1 MPFDTESTT
10 TPASSSPPNAQTSL
24 TSLTSPSAEA
34 SLLASASP
42 LESQSRSDPIS
53 VILSNARSKAAS
65 LTTSPFPFA
74 AAPDVIRAHQ
84 KDAYFQGHLASQIS
98 GLHRLLLGARSAHK
112 WTTETKTAASLLY
125 LSLTTLLGNRT
136 LGEEYCDVVSLH
148 APTGTLPTLR
158 RRAVYIASS
167 VLLPYAVTK
176 ALPSMRARARAFI
189 VSKLARLPP
198 YTFKARVWRYLGT
211 HLSTILSSAPAHAV
225 ALALFYFS
233 GTYYETAKRVF
244 GLRYVFTHNVA
255 QTPDR
260 AGYEVL
266 GVLLVIQL
274 AVSGWIHAR
283 QFITGSGDDAD
294 AEAALAAEVCAAQ
307 ARSGLGSVSLGAG
320 DGSSTPLANAPADL
334 ADILLGTASNS
345 STSASTTLAL
355 QIPAAL
361 TPITTNS
368 SSVKLDISAITHT
381 PLLNTPHYSLDDDK
395 TMAYISG
402 MQQRKCTL
410 CLEAL
415 RDPAAT
421 QCGHVFCWT
430 CISDWVKEKPE
441 CPLCRRAALVQ
452 HVLPLRAA
460 TIET

>member
-1 MPFDTESTT
+1 MAPQTQGQTT
-10 TPASSSPPNAQTSL
+10 TEISPSPPTSITTL
-24 TSLTSPSAEA
+24 PPPTTSTSVTISDLSPSASQAEPDRI
-34 SLLASASP
+34 STLLSA
-42 LESQSRSDPIS
+42 
-53 VILSNARSKAAS
+53 ARSRAS
-65 LTTSPFPFA
+65 SQTTSPFPFA

-84 KDAYFQGHLASQIS
+84 KDAYFQGTLTNQIS
-98 GLHRLLLGARSAHK
+98 SLHRLLLGARSAHK
-112 WTTETKTAASLLY
+112 RTAETQTAASLLY

-158 RRAVYIASS
+158 RRALYIASS

-176 ALPSMRARARAFI
+176 ALPSVRARARAHI
-189 VSKLARLPP
+189 VAKLARLAPHSRE
-198 YTFKARVWRYLGT
+198 ARAWRYLGT
-211 HLSTILSSAPAHAV
+211 HLPTLLSAAPAHAV

-233 GTYYETAKRVF
+233 GAYYENAKRAL
-244 GLRYVFTHNVA
+244 GLRYIFTHKVS

-266 GVLLVIQL
+266 GVLLIVQL

-283 QFITGSGDDAD
+283 QLLTGRGGDAD
-294 AEAALAAEVCAAQ
+294 AEAALDAEVRAAQ
-307 ARSGLGSVSLGAG
+307 ARSGPGSVTLGSASSVS
-320 DGSSTPLANAPADL
+320 LANAPADL
-334 ADILLGTASNS
+334 TDILLGTAPSLPPLPQ
-345 STSASTTLAL
+345 STAHEATKPDLAT
-355 QIPAAL
+355 ITN
-361 TPITTNS
+361 TP
-368 SSVKLDISAITHT
+368 VLDA
-381 PLLNTPHYSLDDDK
+381 PHYSLEDAS
-395 TMAYISG
+395 TMAYIAG

-430 CISDWVKEKPE
+430 CIADWVKEKPE

-452 HVLPLRAA
+452 HVLPLR
-460 TIET
+460 TM